1 MLTRSA
7 SNCSGLVEAKGQ
19 SAWGGR
25 FLKVRK
31 PSAPAAAVLN
41 GVQLGD
47 EIVGVAAVEG
57 LGELGRAPVL

>member
-7 SNCSGLVEAKGQ
+7 SNCSGSVEAKGQ
-19 SAWGGR
+19 SAWGDR
-25 FLKVRK
+25 FLKVRT
-31 PSAPAAAVLN
+31 PAVPAAAVLN

-47 EIVGVAAVEG
+47 EIVRVAAVEG